1 MPLAPGLSGRVL
13 NALAAELERS
23 RELAERLEPVLGASL
38 GASLAGAD
46 PALIAEAQN
55 LDRLRQKLEALSA
68 LAAGLAGGAT
78 LEAALDAVPLGD
90 LAGRLRAAVLD
101 EIGLD
106 GTVLAEAPAQDAG
119 DLLWFDEP

>member
-38 GASLAGAD
+38 AGAD
-46 PALIAEAQN
+46 PALITEAQN

-106 GTVLAEAPAQDAG
+106 GAMLAEAPAQDAG